1 MGRTKNVLKVQNDKE
16 LLSYIINSD
25 PILSAEIDLPRQGTD
40 IKAIGKLIVD
50 NERYRN
56 AFINVV
62 NVIGLTI
69 IKRNRWENPWD
80 FTVRGTLNRG
90 QSVREIINDLVKAND
105 YNENLKDVTA
115 FLSNVVPNV
124 KEYIHNVNFQKYYET
139 TTSDEQLAMAFE
151 TEGGL
156 LDYVEDSIAM
166 LYESYVYDRYI
177 IDKYMLCRRI
187 LDGTVTPVYI
197 ANWASLTP
205 RQRVAKMKDV
215 SNKMTFRSPN
225 YNPAGLRKATSFD
238 DQIAIVSTDFDADIT
253 TEVLATSFFRDDAD
267 MKIRER
273 LIDGFANHDTDRLA
287 ETLGDQ
293 YVAFTESELTALA
306 TIPASI
312 ISREWFMDYIYSLDN
327 AVDEEGNVTLGA
339 TKSTQFYNPASLRNN
354 HFLHAWLI
362 FSTSPFENGCVFTT
376 VQPAVTSVTVKPAT
390 ATLPAGISLQMSAI
404 VATTGFANK
413 AVTYSVGSSD
423 PATIDSITGLLKINA
438 DASDN
443 DTVTVTATSVF
454 DPSVTGTATIT
465 VSGGIIE
472 TTTEETTTEETTTEE
487 TTTEN

>member
-25 PILSAEIDLPRQGTD
+25 PILSAEIDLPKQGTD
-40 IKAIGKLIVD
+40 IKSIGKLIID
-50 NERYRN
+50 NDRYRN

-80 FTVRGTLNRG
+80 FTIRGTLNRG
-90 QSVREIINDLVKAND
+90 QSVRELINDLVKAND

-187 LDGTVTPVYI
+187 LDGTVTPIYI
-197 ANWASLTP
+197 DEWDNLTP

-215 SNKMTFRSPN
+215 SNKMSFRSPN

-238 DQIAIVSTDFDADIT
+238 DQIAIISTDFDADIT

-273 LIDGFANHDTDRLA
+273 LIDGFSNHDTERLA

-293 YVAFTESELTALA
+293 YVEFTSDEITALSS
-306 TIPASI
+306 IPASI

-327 AVDEEGNVTLGA
+327 AVDEEGNVTYGA
-339 TKSTQFYNPASLRNN
+339 TKKTEFYNPASLRNN

-362 FSTSPFENGCVFTT
+362 FSTSPFENACVFTT
-376 VQPAVTSVTVKPAT
+376 IEPSVTSITLTPAT
-390 ATLPAGISLQMSAI
+390 ATLPAGTSLQISAT
-404 VATTGFANK
+404 VVTTGFANK
-413 AVTYSVGSSD
+413 AVTYSVGASD
-423 PATIDSITGLLKINA
+423 DATIDPITGLLKIND
-438 DASDN
+438 DA
-443 DTVTVTATSVF
+443 TAEGTITVTATSVF
-454 DPSVTGTATIT
+454 DSSVTGTATIT
-465 VSGGIIE
+465 VASAE
-472 TTTEETTTEETTTEE
+472 
-487 TTTEN
+487 